1 MIIGSKFSKKYHQF
15 LQNIGDLSEGD
26 TSLKISVR
34 KINNNLRLDRTEMK
48 NVLEYLQEL
57 GFINIETIGGPFL
70 YGHVTI
76 TDAGLQK
83 YNELS

>member
-1 MIIGSKFSKKYHQF
+1 MIIGSKFSKKYQQ
-15 LQNIGDLSEGD
+15 LLRKIGDSSQGN
-26 TSLKISVR
+26 TSQKISVQE
-34 KINNNLRLDRTEMK
+34 INDDPGLDRTEIK

-76 TDAGLQK
+76 TDTGLHK

>member
-1 MIIGSKFSKKYHQF
+1 MIIGNKFSKKYHRF
-15 LQNIGDLSEGD
+15 LCTIGDLSQGN
-26 TSLKISVR
+26 TSQKIAVR
-34 KINNNLRLDRTEMK
+34 KVNNSLRLDRTEIK

-76 TDAGLQK
+76 TDSGLQK
-83 YNELS
+83 YDELS

>member
-26 TSLKISVR
+26 TSFKISVR
-34 KINNNLRLDRTEMK
+34 KINNNLRLDRTEIK

-83 YNELS
+83 YNKLS